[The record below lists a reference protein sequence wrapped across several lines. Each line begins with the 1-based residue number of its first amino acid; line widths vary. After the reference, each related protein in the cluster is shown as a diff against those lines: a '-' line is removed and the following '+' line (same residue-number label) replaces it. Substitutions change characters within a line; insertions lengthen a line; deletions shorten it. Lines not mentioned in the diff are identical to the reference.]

1 MWEEMTGQEIEQ
13 IVILVI
19 TEDGEVQEF
28 IKEKY
33 DYLPLLEQAVEDFN
47 QTHDS
52 TNGES
57 TSTLSEVCE
66 Q

>member
-1 MWEEMTGQEIEQ
+1 
-13 IVILVI
+13 
-19 TEDGEVQEF
+19 VQEF